1 MRKGDIYFMRKESV
15 TDVTNVEEI
24 QGNSSSN
31 GVSSPKEN
39 LSAQEIDEMIEDAE
53 DLERQAKNEKR
64 KKNLYK
70 VGLLV
75 AIIIIIILLLK
86 SCTTSKSLTDNTKMP
101 EFETSGLIKR
111 STEVTNYTAPRIDIP
126 VIQSFVVSKSQPYV
140 DLYNPE
146 TNKGNYYLQFAFT
159 VVGEEEPFYQ
169 SKLVEGGHKFSV
181 NIGEL
186 LEVGEYQAHIT
197 TSSFEDG
204 TFEQKSGDDHII
216 TITVTE

>member
-1 MRKGDIYFMRKESV
+1 MRKESV

-24 QGNSSSN
+24 QGSSSSN

-101 EFETSGLIKR
+101 EFETSGLIER

>member
-1 MRKGDIYFMRKESV
+1 MRKESV

-75 AIIIIIILLLK
+75 AIIIIIIL
-86 SCTTSKSLTDNTKMP
+86 
-101 EFETSGLIKR
+101 F
-111 STEVTNYTAPRIDIP
+111 
-126 VIQSFVVSKSQPYV
+126 
-140 DLYNPE
+140 
-146 TNKGNYYLQFAFT
+146 
-159 VVGEEEPFYQ
+159 
-169 SKLVEGGHKFSV
+169 
-181 NIGEL
+181 
-186 LEVGEYQAHIT
+186 
-197 TSSFEDG
+197 
-204 TFEQKSGDDHII
+204 
-216 TITVTE
+216 